1 MEALGL
7 VNGQLIDINENIV
20 PMEDRGHQFGDGVY
34 EVCKVYNGRCF
45 ALKEH
50 LERLHF
56 SLRAL
61 RIPAIYTVEELTEFH
76 ELLIEKSGIMDGS
89 IYLQITRG
97 VAART
102 HHFPELVMPRLTMSI
117 RASGSG
123 NEKLREQ
130 GVKIIMIPDERWL
143 RCDIKSL
150 NLLGNILGKQQ
161 AKEAGCYEGVMVR
174 GEEVTEGTSSNF
186 YVVKD
191 DVIWTHPA
199 THLILKGVTRT
210 IILEK
215 LAKELQIPVLEKAFA
230 VKFIKG
236 ASEVFL
242 SGTSTEIMPVT
253 SINGTMV
260 GDGTVGPITRKLQ
273 AAYTKLINEECGR
286 R

>member
-1 MEALGL
+1 MKALGL
-7 VNGQLIDINENIV
+7 VNGELIDMNENVV

-34 EVCKVYNGRCF
+34 EVVKVYNGRCF
-45 ALKEH
+45 ALLEH
-50 LERLHF
+50 LDRLHF

-61 RIPAIYTVEELTEFH
+61 RIPVIYTVEELIEFH
-76 ELLIEKSGIMDGS
+76 ELLIEKSGITDGS
-89 IYLQITRG
+89 IYMQITRG
-97 VAART
+97 VAPRT
-102 HHFPELVMPRLTMSI
+102 HHFPDLVVPRLTMSI
-117 RASGSG
+117 RPSGVRN
-123 NEKLREQ
+123 NELWEK
-130 GVKIIMIPDERWL
+130 GVKVIMIPDERWL

-199 THLILKGVTRT
+199 SNLILKGITRT
-210 IILEK
+210 IVIEK
-215 LAKELQIPVLEKAFA
+215 IAKQLGIPVLEKAFG

-236 ASEVFL
+236 AAETFL

-253 SINGTMV
+253 RINGTLI
-260 GDGTVGPITRKLQ
+260 GDGTVGPVTRKIQ
-273 AAYTKLINEECGR
+273 EAYSKLIDEECGQK
-286 R
+286 